1 MNTCSYI
8 EQFPKIRTRV
18 THLGTAKGNCPSS
31 KDMLLLF
38 ENFFEGFIFE
48 HKLTAFCPNTTWF
61 LTFSLCYCL
70 QIDASWEV
78 IDAIDLEN
86 DGSGLGFGIV
96 GGRDSGVMVKTI
108 LQTGAAARD
117 GRLRSGDRI
126 LQIGETDVRG
136 MSTEQVAEELRH
148 CGAHV
153 LLLVAHKEATETCVD
168 TPDQVACDGEQI
180 LPPDAFLGYPISNAA
195 SFDESSFPGEWVEVI
210 VATKAICIKCSDIFF
225 AKSRFLHRCFF
236 FKPLQNVDNEDE
248 LEKYEV
254 NLVKD
259 EHGLGITIA
268 GYVGER
274 NSGEENE
281 GWVCMRVC
289 VCFMM

>member
-195 SFDESSFPGEWVEVI
+195 SFDESSFPGEWVE
-210 VATKAICIKCSDIFF
+210 
-225 AKSRFLHRCFF
+225 
-236 FKPLQNVDNEDE
+236 NVDNEDE